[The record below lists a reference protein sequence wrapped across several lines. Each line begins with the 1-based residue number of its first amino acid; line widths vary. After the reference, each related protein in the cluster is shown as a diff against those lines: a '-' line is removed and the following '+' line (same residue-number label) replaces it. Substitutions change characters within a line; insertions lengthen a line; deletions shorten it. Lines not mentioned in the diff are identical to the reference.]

1 MASVRGLFFQVGV
14 TSFTRRRLAECK
26 NCLVQYY
33 NLLCVLRELLNQQN
47 IAIGAGYFNQET
59 KTTSWDDPRQK
70 MVVVEA
76 HEDQNRFNL
85 FILNFFVVLASAFD
99 IVFDDRN
106 KNDLLNHFQH
116 FKSPRL

>member
-1 MASVRGLFFQVGV
+1 M
-14 TSFTRRRLAECK
+14 
-26 NCLVQYY
+26 
-33 NLLCVLRELLNQQN
+33 
-47 IAIGAGYFNQET
+47 
-59 KTTSWDDPRQK
+59 
-70 MVVVEA
+70 EA
-76 HEDQNRFNL
+76 HEDQNRFYL